1 MCLLVSVSEVQYS
14 DHKETLIFLCINLLC
29 IEIESEPVG
38 AGIRR
43 LPGDPG
49 EFSTDPEEDQSAFF
63 SLPGRSLTGIV
74 CITISFLLLREGR
87 VTKAKVVAD
96 A

>member
-1 MCLLVSVSEVQYS
+1 MYDGFCA
-14 DHKETLIFLCINLLC
+14 
-29 IEIESEPVG
+29 EIESETVG

-63 SLPGRSLTGIV
+63 SLPGRSPTGIV
-74 CITISFLLLREGR
+74 CITISFFSSSEGG
-87 VTKAKVVAD
+87 ASY
-96 A
+96 